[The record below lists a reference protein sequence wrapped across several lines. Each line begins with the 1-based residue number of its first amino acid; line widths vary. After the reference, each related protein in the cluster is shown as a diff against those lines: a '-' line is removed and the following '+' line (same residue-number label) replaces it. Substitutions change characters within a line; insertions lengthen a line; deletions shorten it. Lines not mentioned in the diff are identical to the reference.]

1 MNLEIPY
8 TVKINELMDKLRDEN
23 PNAENFELKQ
33 LFENKY
39 HCTVVID
46 KWFVNSIRFNSEYD
60 LLLFLLKI

>member
-8 TVKINELMDKLRDEN
+8 TVKINELMIKLRDEN
-23 PNAENFELKQ
+23 LNANNFELKH

-39 HCTVVID
+39 HC
-46 KWFVNSIRFNSEYD
+46 KWFVVSIRFNSEYD